1 MGSTHA
7 PPPDMEKEQIS
18 DSFRKR
24 MADPGFVI
32 TKAAP
37 KAPGSSLSPRA
48 GELPKPETSP
58 SP

>member
-1 MGSTHA
+1 MGNTRLVK
-7 PPPDMEKEQIS
+7 MEKQQIS

-37 KAPGSSLSPRA
+37 KDAGSSLSPRA
-48 GELPKPETSP
+48 GELPKPRTSP
-58 SP
+58 LP